1 MDIVIVN
8 DEFKTII
15 KNGVLNSMAD
25 AIQSCIQVVQNTSAF
40 CYSDCEIMK
49 RDIIAKLQRYKVD
62 VEELKELDV
71 KDFEAPCGN
80 NEFVKG
86 KK

>member
-25 AIQSCIQVVQNTSAF
+25 AIQSCIQAVQSTSTF

-49 RDIIAKLQRYKVD
+49 RDIIAKLQQYKVD

-71 KDFEAPCGN
+71 KDFEAPC
-80 NEFVKG
+80 
-86 KK
+86 